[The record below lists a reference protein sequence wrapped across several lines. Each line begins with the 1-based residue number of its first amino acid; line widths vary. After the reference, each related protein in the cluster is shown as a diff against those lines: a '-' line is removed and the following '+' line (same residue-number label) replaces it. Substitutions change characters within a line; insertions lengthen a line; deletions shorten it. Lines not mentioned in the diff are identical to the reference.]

1 MFLGHKLPQ
10 PDVSESSIE
19 FSFYIKR
26 VTTFLAPQVCSL
38 LDMFQFARKFRT
50 ALQNIARKGRIILI
64 STPLHIRQ
72 IQSIRFILVFFGL
85 APVAGMNNLRS
96 RLQQRQ

>member
-1 MFLGHKLPQ
+1 MFLGLKLPQ

-38 LDMFQFARKFRT
+38 LDMFQFVRVFRAT
-50 ALQNIARKGRIILI
+50 LLNICSQGTDHFI
-64 STPLHIRQ
+64 SE
-72 IQSIRFILVFFGL
+72 GL
-85 APVAGMNNLRS
+85 SGLKNSVSVLEI
-96 RLQQRQ
+96 